1 MIKLHQ
7 WEATN
12 LQHVSCG
19 DRVVVA
25 LIQRT
30 FAYLELV

>member
-12 LQHVSCG
+12 LQHVSG
-19 DRVVVA
+19 EDSIVVA
-25 LIQRT
+25 SSQRT